1 MSRTLDYEADPQL
14 SELLERLRV
23 ALEHHPSPP
32 PEVLE
37 GVEDVMRQLMAR
49 NKRRRMLQ
57 RMRALGLMDGRPEQ
71 MRQDVEAAD
80 AQLRESL
87 PSLLAR
93 LEAPDSPQ
101 GP

>member
-23 ALEHHPSPP
+23 ALERFPSPP
-32 PEVLE
+32 PEIFAE
-37 GVEDVMRQLMAR
+37 VEAVMRVLMAR

-57 RMRALGLMDGRPEQ
+57 RMQAQGLMDERPEQ
-71 MRQDVEAAD
+71 MRAEVEAAD
-80 AQLRESL
+80 AQLRIRL
-87 PSLLAR
+87 PYLLAR